1 MRLKFRF
8 YYYKLIHISINS
20 IEFASCNHRIHY
32 SLL

>member
-8 YYYKLIHISINS
+8 CYYKLIPININS